1 MSIDGTPVTP
11 QTSVLLTEGQSLEIG
26 HPRTGTFAYLA
37 ASGGFAVEPELGSLS
52 FHLRSRLGGLKGAA
66 MDTTGTQW
74 RGALGWVCVAGYFW
88 HFVASPVVGAV
99 AVALGHPLD
108 LPTLDVG
115 PLATLTVGMLGLGGL
130 HVAER
135 VKGVA

>member
-1 MSIDGTPVTP
+1 MDDQVAGTAAGAP
-11 QTSVLLTEGQSLEIG
+11 SEANSLQ
-26 HPRTGTFAYLA
+26 H
-37 ASGGFAVEPELGSLS
+37 
-52 FHLRSRLGGLKGAA
+52 
-66 MDTTGTQW
+66 W

-88 HFVASPVVGAV
+88 HFVASPVAGAV